1 MLAPFVT
8 CDVDSGEMVDE
19 DGHAQTG
26 SVSRSRTA
34 GRSRLPDL
42 ELSIVWIDGEELA
55 VLSHRLDAPAP
66 LAGLTEAERHVAADV
81 IEGFTNEQIATRR
94 GTSARTIAKQV
105 ASVFRKL
112 GVGSRRQLFAKMK
125 RPSRSARATEH

>member
-1 MLAPFVT
+1 MK
-8 CDVDSGEMVDE
+8 
-19 DGHAQTG
+19 TG
-26 SVSRSRTA
+26 STRR
-34 GRSRLPDL
+34 GQRLEVTDGWPQPPPDL
-42 ELSIVWIDGEELA
+42 EISIVWIDGEELA
-55 VLSHRLDAPAP
+55 VLSHRLDTPAP

-105 ASVFRKL
+105 ASIFRKL

-125 RPSRSARATEH
+125 RPARSGREREH

>member
-1 MLAPFVT
+1 MK
-8 CDVDSGEMVDE
+8 
-19 DGHAQTG
+19 TG
-26 SVSRSRTA
+26 TRR
-34 GRSRLPDL
+34 RQRLEVAEGWPQPPPDL

-55 VLSHRLDAPAP
+55 VLSHRLDTPAP

-94 GTSARTIAKQV
+94 GTSSRTIAKQV

-112 GVGSRRQLFAKMK
+112 GIGSRRQLFAKMK
-125 RPSRSARATEH
+125 RPSRSARAREH